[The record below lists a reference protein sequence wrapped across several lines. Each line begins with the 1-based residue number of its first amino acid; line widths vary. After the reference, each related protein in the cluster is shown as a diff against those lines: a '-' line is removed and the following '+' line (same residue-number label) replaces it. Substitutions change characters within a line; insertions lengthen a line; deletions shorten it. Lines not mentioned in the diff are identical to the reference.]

1 VTRLD
6 FFFDFYFLVFARS
19 HILFSS
25 FAVSAAANDE
35 EVALDSFSDDD
46 DDANATT
53 ATTTTTTTTTA
64 QQRLFNARLRLNEA
78 RKRNHQQV
86 LDEAKRART
95 DADAAARERR
105 RQWLAK
111 QAELTADAEA
121 RGLSAERAKL
131 LHTTAFAAER
141 SAASK
146 KARRAAA
153 NDDFADDDDADT
165 AHFEWDLF
173 NENTHARH
181 HQKLV
186 AAHLAKS
193 GAPAPNDNAGA
204 DADAAADIDAAAAL
218 DPTLNPALLRSSA
231 PRTLALNKLV
241 DVLHAGA
248 EKRAQFSRRRT
259 EHEEADVD
267 YINAK
272 NKTFNKKLAKAY
284 DAYSADIRQSL
295 ERGSAI

>member
-1 VTRLD
+1 
-6 FFFDFYFLVFARS
+6 
-19 HILFSS
+19 
-25 FAVSAAANDE
+25 VSANDNDE
-35 EVALDSFSDDD
+35 EVALESFSDDD
-46 DDANATT
+46 DAANATT
-53 ATTTTTTTTTA
+53 TSSASTTSTA

-86 LDEAKRART
+86 LDEAKRSRT

-105 RQWLAK
+105 RQWHAK
-111 QAELTADAEA
+111 QAELSADAEA

-131 LHTTAFAAER
+131 LHTTAFVAER
-141 SAASK
+141 SGAAK
-146 KARRAAA
+146 KARRSA
-153 NDDFADDDDADT
+153 NDDNDDDDDA

-193 GAPAPNDNAGA
+193 GAPAAT
-204 DADAAADIDAAAAL
+204 DAATDAANTAAAEIDAAAAL